1 MGPGF
6 APARFF
12 MFSGASQYLVS
23 GLTVGATYGLTALGF
38 TMIFNTTGIINF
50 AQGEF
55 VMLGGMLSMVFH
67 KAGAPLPLAILLAV
81 AVTAMAGCFIERSV
95 IRPVGRAATVNLI
108 IITIGVSILVRGAVM
123 LIWGKDTFAIP
134 AFSGAKP
141 LSVMGAAVQ
150 PQSIWVLAITMLILA
165 ALKLFFS
172 RTIHGKAMLACACER
187 KAAALMGISVE
198 RMAMMS
204 FGLSGFLGAVG
215 GAILT
220 PITLTSYD
228 VGIMLGLKGFA
239 ACILG
244 GLGNPF
250 GAAAGGLI
258 LGVLESF
265 GAGFISS
272 AYKDAFAF
280 IVLLILLFVKPTGL
294 FGGPKSDRV

>member
-1 MGPGF
+1 ML
-6 APARFF
+6 
-12 MFSGASQYLVS
+12 SGAPQYLVS

-55 VMLGGMLSMVFH
+55 VMLGGMLSVVFL
-67 KAGAPLPLAILLAV
+67 KAGAPLPAAMLLAV
-81 AVTAMAGCFIERSV
+81 LATALVGSVIERV
-95 IRPVGRAATVNLI
+95 LIRPVPKASPVNLI

-123 LIWGKDTFAIP
+123 LIWGKDTFALP
-134 AFSGAKP
+134 PFSGSRP
-141 LSVMGAAVQ
+141 LAFLGAAVQ
-150 PQSIWVLAITMLILA
+150 PRSLWVLAITLLILA
-165 ALKLFFS
+165 GLKLFFS

-198 RMAMMS
+198 RMAMLS
-204 FGLSGFLGAVG
+204 FALSGFLGAAG

-228 VGIMLGLKGFA
+228 VGMMLGLKGFA

-258 LGVLESF
+258 IGVLESF
-265 GAGFISS
+265 GAGFVSS

-280 IVLLILLFVKPTGL
+280 VVLLLLLFVKPTGL

>member
-1 MGPGF
+1 MLAG
-6 APARFF
+6 AP
-12 MFSGASQYLVS
+12 QYLIS

-55 VMLGGMLSMVFH
+55 VMLGGMLSVVFL

-81 AVTAMAGCFIERSV
+81 VITALAGCFIERGV
-95 IRPVGRAATVNLI
+95 IRPVGRAPTVNLV
-108 IITIGVSILVRGAVM
+108 IITIGVSILLRGAVM
-123 LIWGKDTFAIP
+123 LIWGKDTFALP
-134 AFSGAKP
+134 PFTGSAP
-141 LSVMGAAVQ
+141 LAILGAAVQ
-150 PQSIWVLAITMLILA
+150 PQSLWVLLITMLLLV

-198 RMAMMS
+198 RMAMLS
-204 FGLSGFLGAVG
+204 FGMSGFLGAVG

-228 VGIMLGLKGFA
+228 VGVMLGLKGFA

-265 GAGFISS
+265 GAGFVSS

-280 IVLLILLFVKPTGL
+280 IVLLALLFVKPTGL

>member
-1 MGPGF
+1 
-6 APARFF
+6 
-12 MFSGASQYLVS
+12 MFSGASQSLVS

-55 VMLGGMLSMVFH
+55 VMLGGMLSVVFQ

-95 IRPVGRAATVNLI
+95 IRPVGRAAAVNLI
-108 IITIGVSILVRGAVM
+108 IVTIGVSILVRGAVM
-123 LIWGKDTFAIP
+123 LIWGKDTFALP
-134 AFSGAKP
+134 AFSGTKP
-141 LSVMGAAVQ
+141 LAFMGAAVQ
-150 PQSIWVLAITMLILA
+150 PQSIWVLAITMLILV

-265 GAGFISS
+265 GAGFVSS

>member
-1 MGPGF
+1 ML
-6 APARFF
+6 
-12 MFSGASQYLVS
+12 SGAPQYLVS

-55 VMLGGMLSMVFH
+55 VMLGGMLSVVLL
-67 KAGAPLPLAILLAV
+67 KAGAPLPLAIALAV
-81 AVTAMAGCFIERSV
+81 AVAALVGAFIERTV
-95 IRPVGRAATVNLI
+95 IRPVSRSAPVNLI

-123 LIWGKDTFAIP
+123 LAFGKDTFSLP
-134 AFSGAKP
+134 AFSGTKP
-141 LSVMGAAVQ
+141 ISMLGAAVQ
-150 PQSIWVLAITMLILA
+150 PQSFWVLAITLALLA
-165 ALKLFFS
+165 ALKFFFS

-187 KAAALMGISVE
+187 KAALLMGISVE
-198 RMAMMS
+198 RMAMFS

-228 VGIMLGLKGFA
+228 VGVMLGLKGFA

-258 LGVLESF
+258 LGVLESL

-280 IVLLILLFVKPTGL
+280 IVLLALLFVKPTGL

>member
-1 MGPGF
+1 MLFG
-6 APARFF
+6 AP
-12 MFSGASQYLVS
+12 QYLVS

-38 TMIFNTTGIINF
+38 TMIYNTTGIINF

-55 VMLGGMLSMVFH
+55 VMLGGMLSVVLL
-67 KAGAPLPLAILLAV
+67 KAGLPLPLAILAAV
-81 AVTAMAGCFIERSV
+81 LCSALAGCLMERAV
-95 IRPVGRAATVNLI
+95 IRPVGRSAPVNLV
-108 IITIGVSILVRGAVM
+108 IITIGVSILVRGVVM
-123 LIWGKDTFAIP
+123 LVWGKDTFALP
-134 AFSGAKP
+134 AFTGAKP
-141 LSVMGAAVQ
+141 LRILEASVQ
-150 PQSIWVLAITMLILA
+150 PQSLWVLAITLLVLG

-198 RMAMMS
+198 RMAMFS
-204 FGLSGFLGAVG
+204 FGMSGFLGAVG

-228 VGIMLGLKGFA
+228 VGVMLGLKGFA

-280 IVLLILLFVKPTGL
+280 IVLLLLLFVKPTGL

>member
-1 MGPGF
+1 
-6 APARFF
+6 

>member
-1 MGPGF
+1 ML
-6 APARFF
+6 
-12 MFSGASQYLVS
+12 SGAPQYLVS

-55 VMLGGMLSMVFH
+55 VMLGGMLSVVFL

-81 AVTAMAGCFIERSV
+81 TVSALAGSLIERTV
-95 IRPVGRAATVNLI
+95 IRPVRHAAPVNLV
-108 IITIGVSILVRGAVM
+108 IITIGASILVRGLVM
-123 LIWGKDTFAIP
+123 LIWGKDTFALP
-134 AFSGAKP
+134 AFTGTKP
-141 LSVMGAAVQ
+141 LAILGAAVQ
-150 PQSIWVLAITMLILA
+150 PQSLWVLFITLLVLA

-198 RMAMMS
+198 RMAMFS
-204 FGLSGFLGAVG
+204 FGISGFIGAVG
-215 GAILT
+215 GAILA

-228 VGIMLGLKGFA
+228 VGVMLGIKGFA

-280 IVLLILLFVKPTGL
+280 IVLLVLLFVKPTGL

>member
-1 MGPGF
+1 ML
-6 APARFF
+6 
-12 MFSGASQYLVS
+12 SGAPQYLVS

-55 VMLGGMLSMVFH
+55 VMLGGMLSVVFL

-81 AVTAMAGCFIERSV
+81 TVSALAGSLIERTV
-95 IRPVGRAATVNLI
+95 IRPVRHAAPVNLV
-108 IITIGVSILVRGAVM
+108 IITIGASILVRGLVM
-123 LIWGKDTFAIP
+123 LIWGKDTFALP
-134 AFSGAKP
+134 AFTGTKP
-141 LSVMGAAVQ
+141 LAILGAAVQ
-150 PQSIWVLAITMLILA
+150 PQSLWVLFITLLVLA

-198 RMAMMS
+198 RMAMFS
-204 FGLSGFLGAVG
+204 FGISGFIGAVG
-215 GAILT
+215 GAILA

-228 VGIMLGLKGFA
+228 VGVMLGIKGFA

-280 IVLLILLFVKPTGL
+280 IVLLVLLFVKPTGL
-294 FGGPKSDRV
+294 FGGPKSDRI

>member
-1 MGPGF
+1 ML
-6 APARFF
+6 
-12 MFSGASQYLVS
+12 SGAPQYLVS

-55 VMLGGMLSMVFH
+55 VMLGGMLSVVFL

-81 AVTAMAGCFIERSV
+81 AVSAMAGGLIERTV
-95 IRPVGRAATVNLI
+95 IRPVSRSAPVNLV
-108 IITIGVSILVRGAVM
+108 IITIGASILVRGIVM
-123 LIWGKDTFAIP
+123 LIWGKDTFALP
-134 AFSGAKP
+134 AFTGTKP
-141 LSVMGAAVQ
+141 LAILGAAVQ
-150 PQSIWVLAITMLILA
+150 PQSLWVLFITLLVLA

-198 RMAMMS
+198 RMAMFS
-204 FGLSGFLGAVG
+204 FGISGFIGAVG
-215 GAILT
+215 GAILA

-228 VGIMLGLKGFA
+228 VGVMLGLKGFA

-280 IVLLILLFVKPTGL
+280 IVLLVLLFVKPTGL

>member
-1 MGPGF
+1 ML
-6 APARFF
+6 
-12 MFSGASQYLVS
+12 SGAPQYLVS

-55 VMLGGMLSMVFH
+55 VMLGGMLSVVFL

-81 AVTAMAGCFIERSV
+81 AMSALAGGLIERTV
-95 IRPVGRAATVNLI
+95 IRPVSRAAPVNLV
-108 IITIGVSILVRGAVM
+108 IITIGVSILVRGIVM
-123 LIWGKDTFAIP
+123 LLWGKDTFALP
-134 AFSGAKP
+134 AFTGTKP
-141 LSVMGAAVQ
+141 LAILGAAVQ
-150 PQSIWVLAITMLILA
+150 PQSLWVLFITLLVLA

-198 RMAMMS
+198 RMAMFS
-204 FGLSGFLGAVG
+204 FGISGFIGAVG
-215 GAILT
+215 GAILA

-228 VGIMLGLKGFA
+228 VGVMLGLKGFA

-280 IVLLILLFVKPTGL
+280 IVLLVLLFVKPTGL